1 MSDLTMSL
9 NDFLDKKIV
18 VTQVK
23 SAAKLTVRQ
32 KASLIG
38 LGLRGINTNS
48 NLVASN
54 SVLGMIRKVQHVV
67 KFSQS

>member
-1 MSDLTMSL
+1 MSL
-9 NDFLDKKIV
+9 NSFLDKKIV

-23 SAAKLTVRQ
+23 SSAKLTIRQ
-32 KASLIG
+32 KANLIG

-54 SVLGMIRKVQHVV
+54 SVLGMIKKVQHVI
-67 KFSQS
+67 KFSQA

>member
-23 SAAKLTVRQ
+23 SAAKLTIRQ
-32 KASLIG
+32 KANLIG
-38 LGLRGINTNS
+38 LGLRGINTRS
-48 NLVASN
+48 DLVASN
-54 SVLGMIRKVQHVV
+54 SVLGMIRKVQHVI
-67 KFSQS
+67 KFSQA